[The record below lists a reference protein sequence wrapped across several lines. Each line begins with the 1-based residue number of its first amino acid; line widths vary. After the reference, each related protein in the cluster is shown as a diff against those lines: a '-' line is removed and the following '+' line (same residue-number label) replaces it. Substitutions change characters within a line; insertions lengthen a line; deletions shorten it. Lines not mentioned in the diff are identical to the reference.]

1 MSTHKKGSVKK
12 PANARPHTLINGLTK
27 EEVSKEQMEEHI
39 AYLRE
44 ELDREREERNYFQLE
59 RDKVATIHE
68 ITERKLKEVKAEIKV
83 VQKATEDDKARH
95 EVEIKVYKQKMKHLL
110 CEHQNTI
117 SELTAD
123 RLLSAEVMQKKQDL
137 LEAELR
143 SKVKAAL
150 VDVQDLDHKTHIE
163 KLELE
168 HTKKMAATQE
178 DWESQITEA
187 EVKHEECLHLQQE
200 ELDDVFK
207 SMTSKQ
213 ELSWNNH
220 INDLKEIHEKTL
232 KDLAMTCNIKEECKK
247 IEKLKQENK
256 ERLTELDQLGKM
268 LSIQEQSNQLLS
280 ERLSEVKEQIYSVEE
295 KLKYTSYT
303 KRASHVPGMKALKK
317 LKRDYDVLQE
327 RFSELQLERDDLSQ
341 SVPQRIQS
349 VQDETEDVIR
359 QLESKLQTLTDRL
372 EKTQAQLDAVLS
384 APNLDHTALTEVMNK
399 AQENKW
405 CPAMLPSRI

>member
-12 PANARPHTLINGLTK
+12 PAIARPHTLINGLTK

-123 RLLSAEVMQKKQDL
+123 RLLSAEVMQKNQDL

-143 SKVKAAL
+143 SKVKAAM

-178 DWESQITEA
+178 DWERQITEA

-232 KDLAMTCNIKEECKK
+232 KDLAMTFNIKEECKK

-317 LKRDYDVLQE
+317 LKRDYDVLQQ
-327 RFSELQLERDDLSQ
+327 RFSELQLERDELSK

-359 QLESKLQTLTDRL
+359 QLESKLQTLADRL

>member
-12 PANARPHTLINGLTK
+12 PAIARPHTLINGLTK

-123 RLLSAEVMQKKQDL
+123 RLLSAEVMQKNQDL

-143 SKVKAAL
+143 SKVKAAM

-163 KLELE
+163 KLELVCVV
-168 HTKKMAATQE
+168 Q
-178 DWESQITEA
+178 A

-232 KDLAMTCNIKEECKK
+232 KDLAMTFNIKEECKK
-247 IEKLKQENK
+247 IEKLK
-256 ERLTELDQLGKM
+256 
-268 LSIQEQSNQLLS
+268 
-280 ERLSEVKEQIYSVEE
+280 VKNIFYSKQIFDHLIFNH
-295 KLKYTSYT
+295 LKWLIFDCHCKYPTLIEMCF
-303 KRASHVPGMKALKK
+303 KIP
-317 LKRDYDVLQE
+317 DVVILVLIL
-327 RFSELQLERDDLSQ
+327 FDLQLERDELSK

-359 QLESKLQTLTDRL
+359 QLESKLQTLADRL

-399 AQENKW
+399 AQVPLKHLTYIASVFKINTCFCLQENKW